1 MNALS
6 ECLKNNAIHTFPYP
20 SYVKELSV
28 YEFRPVMGDCHPT
41 DLEISIKLIQSVVPC
56 FANLSSLHLFFGF
69 PDATIGRQPHPP
81 FPYDVL
87 PSCIPAL
94 RSLQIWN
101 SYRPSPHLEA
111 FAAACTQLVRFDVAF
126 VHIDACVLTL
136 LMRTAPNLTHLHLNA
151 VTGISNVELVAALAQ
166 SPHRLAELSYR
177 GAQPLDTPQIHRICS
192 SQAMLRYLGIVGDA
206 LTPAALAALA
216 TLPRLARLELEWTP
230 HAPADAA
237 VPVRA
242 PRVAGRGHVPPHREH
257 GGPDARCGAGC
268 CPCGERQN
276 GGAGQL

>member
-151 VTGISNVELVAALAQ
+151 VTGISNVELVAALA
-166 SPHRLAELSYR
+166 H
-177 GAQPLDTPQIHRICS
+177 